1 MRPFKNEPFAD
12 FSVPKNRLK
21 MENSLAHVKTLL
33 GQEYPLIIA
42 DKKIKAT
49 ETFVSYNPAQTGEQ
63 IGIFQKGTTELCAKA
78 MESALLTF
86 ESWKNVPAPKRAQF
100 LFKMAHLMR
109 QKKEELC
116 AWLIYEVGKSWR
128 EADGDVCEAIDFL
141 EYYGREM
148 LRLSASPTRG
158 PKLAS
163 IPSEKNK
170 LHYIPLGVGVIIA
183 PWNFPLAILV
193 GMSSAAIVTG
203 NTVVI
208 KPSTD
213 APTIAYQFMK
223 IAEEA
228 GLPPGV
234 INFVSGSGSVVG
246 NFLIKHPK
254 TRFISFTGSKD
265 VGIQIN
271 ELASRVPPDQK
282 WLKRVVLEMGGKDGI
297 IVDREA
303 DLEAAAEGIVRS
315 AFGFQGQKCSAC
327 SRAIIDEKI
336 YDQLVSK
343 IVQKTEQLKIGN
355 PKDPAVFLGPI
366 INEASLTKTKEYL
379 EIGKREGKLLTGG
392 EAQSSPGYFV
402 KPTIFGDVSP
412 KARLA
417 QEEIFA
423 PVLALIKA
431 KDFDEALTIAN
442 NTDYGLTG
450 AVYTKNPKK
459 IKKAQESFHVG
470 NLYINRG
477 CTGALVGVHP
487 FGGFNLSGT
496 DSKAGG
502 PDYLLLFM
510 QAKSISERSL
520 K

>member
-1 MRPFKNEPFAD
+1 MKPFKNEPFTD

-21 MENSLAHVKTLL
+21 MERALAQVKAQF
-33 GQEYPLIIA
+33 GQEYPLIIG

-49 ETFVSYNPAQTGEQ
+49 ETFVSTNPAHIGEH
-63 IGIFQKGTTELCAKA
+63 IGIFQKATPELCAQA
-78 MESALLTF
+78 MKCALLAF
-86 ESWKNVPAPKRAQF
+86 ESWKTVSAPKRAQF
-100 LFKMAHLMR
+100 LFKMAKLMR
-109 QKKEELC
+109 QKKEELS
-116 AWLIYEVGKSWR
+116 AWLIYEVGKSWK
-128 EADGDVCEAIDFL
+128 EADGEVCEAIDFL

-148 LRLSASPTRG
+148 IRLSCP
-158 PKLAS
+158 PKLNS

-170 LHYIPLGVGVIIA
+170 LHYIPLGVGIIIA

-203 NTVVI
+203 NTVII
-208 KPSTD
+208 KPSSD
-213 APTIAYQFMK
+213 APTIAYQF
-223 IAEEA
+223 IRLAEDA
-228 GLPPGV
+228 GLPAGV
-234 INFVSGSGSVVG
+234 LNFVTGSGSIVG
-246 NFLIKHPK
+246 NTLVKHPK

-271 ELASRVPPDQK
+271 ELASRVPADQK
-282 WLKRVVLEMGGKDGI
+282 WLKRVILEMGGKDAI
-297 IVDREA
+297 LVDREA
-303 DLEAAAEGIVRS
+303 DLEAAANGIVRS

-327 SRAIIDEKI
+327 SRAIIDEKV
-336 YDQLVSK
+336 YDQLVPK
-343 IVQKTEQLKIGN
+343 IIEKTQQLKIGN
-355 PKDPAVFLGPI
+355 PKDPSVFLGPV
-366 INEASLTKTKEYL
+366 INETSLLKTKEYI

-412 KARLA
+412 KARLS
-417 QEEIFA
+417 QEEIFS

-431 KDFDEALTIAN
+431 KDFDEALAIAN
-442 NTDYGLTG
+442 DTDYGLTG

-459 IKKAQESFHVG
+459 IKKAQDTFHVG

-510 QAKSISERSL
+510 QAKSISEKSL
-520 K
+520 KK

>member
-1 MRPFKNEPFAD
+1 MKPFKNESFTD
-12 FSVPKNRLK
+12 FSIPKNRLK
-21 MENSLAHVKTLL
+21 MENALAHVKTLF
-33 GQEYPLIIA
+33 GQEYPLIIG

-49 ETFVSYNPAQTGEQ
+49 ETFVSYNPAQIGEQ
-63 IGIFQKGTTELCAKA
+63 IGIFQKATPELCAQA
-78 MESALLTF
+78 MNSALSTF
-86 ESWKNVPAPKRAQF
+86 ESWKNVPAPKRAQA
-100 LFKMAHLMR
+100 LFKMAKIMR
-109 QKKEELC
+109 QKKQELS

-141 EYYGREM
+141 EYYGREIF
-148 LRLSASPTRG
+148 RLSRP
-158 PKLAS
+158 PKLTS
-163 IPSEKNK
+163 IAFEKNK
-170 LHYIPLGVGVIIA
+170 LHYIPLGVGAIIA

-203 NTVVI
+203 NTVII
-208 KPSTD
+208 KPSTE

-228 GLPPGV
+228 GLPAGV
-234 INFVSGSGSVVG
+234 INFVTGSGSVVG
-246 NFLIKHPK
+246 NIFIKHPK
-254 TRFISFTGSKD
+254 TRFISFTGSKE
-265 VGIQIN
+265 VGIQIH
-271 ELASRVPPDQK
+271 ELASRVPPNQK
-282 WLKRVVLEMGGKDGI
+282 WLKRVVLEMGGKDAI

-303 DLEAAAEGIVRS
+303 DLEAAAEGIVKS

-336 YDQLVSK
+336 YDQLVPK
-343 IVQKTEQLKIGN
+343 IVQKTQQLKIGN
-355 PKDPAVFLGPI
+355 PKDPTVFLGPV

-412 KARLA
+412 KARLS

-423 PVLALIKA
+423 PVLSLIKA
-431 KDFDEALTIAN
+431 KDFDNALAIAN

-459 IKKAQESFHVG
+459 IKKAQDIFHVG

-487 FGGFNLSGT
+487 FGGFKMSGT

-510 QAKSISERSL
+510 QAKSISEKSL
-520 K
+520 KK